1 MAEGKFFLV
10 WGAITFTTHHKQ
22 LCAVDY
28 VLYPSHRNV
37 NNLGGG
43 EGGGGASASPS
54 SHLSMALP
62 CYSLAARLLCVN
74 RLMVSPEIMFTTY

>member
-43 EGGGGASASPS
+43 GLQHPQAPTC
-54 SHLSMALP
+54 LWP
-62 CYSLAARLLCVN
+62 SLATV
-74 RLMVSPEIMFTTY
+74 

>member
-43 EGGGGASASPS
+43 EGGGLQHPQAPTC
-54 SHLSMALP
+54 LWP
-62 CYSLAARLLCVN
+62 CLATV
-74 RLMVSPEIMFTTY
+74 